1 MKKKVLF
8 IVESFGS
15 GVFSFLVDL
24 INGIEKKFDIVV
36 AYGVREETLSNFKDY
51 FGKNIKFI
59 QVENFTRSI
68 NPKKDFKVLKEIRK
82 IVKEEKPDIVH
93 LHSSKA
99 GILGRLAVNGNKIKM
114 FYNPHGFSFLKK
126 DDSKFKR
133 GIYWTIEK
141 ITACINR
148 KCIII
153 GCSKGEFLEAKKLNK
168 RAICINNG
176 IDIKKLAME
185 TDGIKPREIDYENL
199 KICTI
204 GRIGYQKNPEMFNK
218 IAEKFPDIQFTWIG
232 EGKLKD
238 KLISTNVKITG
249 WKERRDVL
257 QILNNSDIFVLTSLW
272 EGLPL
277 SLLEAMYMKKI
288 CIVSNCIGNR
298 DVIEDGKNG
307 YVSENF
313 GEFID
318 KIKKVIE
325 DKNEKNNNII
335 FNAYNDVVNNYN
347 VEIMVNKYINKY
359 LGEDDEENYNN

>member
-1 MKKKVLF
+1 MKKKVLI

-15 GVFSFLVDL
+15 GVFNFLVDL
-24 INGIEKKFDIVV
+24 VNGIDKEFDVV
-36 AYGVREETLSNFKDY
+36 IAYGLREETLSNFKDY

-68 NPKKDFKVLKEIRK
+68 NPKKDFKALKEIRK

-148 KCIII
+148 KCIIV

-218 IAEKFPDIQFTWIG
+218 IAESFPKIQFTWIG

-238 KLISTNVKITG
+238 KLTSTNVQVTG
-249 WKERRDVL
+249 WKERKDVL

-298 DVIEDGKNG
+298 DVIENGKNG
-307 YVSENF
+307 YISDNLEDFIEN
-313 GEFID
+313 I
-318 KIKKVIE
+318 KIVIE
-325 DKNEKNNNII
+325 NKSQNNKIVS
-335 FNAYNDVVNNYN
+335 NAYNDIINKYN
-347 VEIMVNKYINKY
+347 VEIMIDKYKEAY
-359 LGEDDEENYNN
+359 LK

>member
-1 MKKKVLF
+1 MKKKILF

-24 INGIEKKFDIVV
+24 INGIDNEFDVV
-36 AYGVREETLSNFKDY
+36 IAYGVREETLKNFKDY
-51 FGKNIKFI
+51 FNDNVKFVR
-59 QVENFTRSI
+59 VENFTRSI
-68 NPKKDFKVLKEIRK
+68 NLKKDFKALKEIKK
-82 IVKEEKPDIVH
+82 IVKEERPDIVH

-133 GIYWTIEK
+133 EVYWTIEK

-218 IAEKFPDIQFTWIG
+218 IAENFPNIQFTWIG

-238 KLISTNVKITG
+238 KLISTNVQITG

-307 YVSENF
+307 YVSENL
-313 GEFID
+313 EDFIEN
-318 KIKKVIE
+318 IKKVIE
-325 DKNEKNNNII
+325 NKDKNNNII
-335 FNAYNDVVNNYN
+335 SNAYNDVVNNYN
-347 VEIMVNKYINKY
+347 IEIMVEKYKQSY
-359 LGEDDEENYNN
+359 LK

>member
-1 MKKKVLF
+1 MKKKVLI

-15 GVFSFLVDL
+15 GVFNFLVDL
-24 INGIEKKFDIVV
+24 VNGIDKEFDVV
-36 AYGVREETLSNFKDY
+36 IAYGVREETLSNFKDY

-59 QVENFTRSI
+59 RVENFTRSI
-68 NPKKDFKVLKEIRK
+68 NPQKDFKALKEIRK

-126 DDSKFKR
+126 DDSKLKR

-141 ITACINR
+141 LTACING
-148 KCIII
+148 KCVIV
-153 GCSKGEFLEAKKLNK
+153 GCSQGEYKEAKKLNK

-185 TDGIKPREIDYENL
+185 TDDIKLKGIDYESL

-218 IAEKFPDIQFTWIG
+218 IAESFPKIQFTWIG

-238 KLISTNVKITG
+238 KLTSTNVQVTG
-249 WKERRDVL
+249 WKERKDVL

-298 DVIEDGKNG
+298 DVIENGKNG
-307 YVSENF
+307 YISDNLEDFIEN
-313 GEFID
+313 I
-318 KIKKVIE
+318 KIVI
-325 DKNEKNNNII
+325 KNKSQNNKII
-335 FNAYNDVVNNYN
+335 SNAYNDVINKYN
-347 VEIMVNKYINKY
+347 VERMIDEYRRIYGK
-359 LGEDDEENYNN
+359 GE

>member
-1 MKKKVLF
+1 MKKKVLI

-15 GVFSFLVDL
+15 GVFNFLVDL
-24 INGIEKKFDIVV
+24 VNGIDKEFDVV
-36 AYGVREETLSNFKDY
+36 IAYGVREETLPNFKDY

-59 QVENFTRSI
+59 RVENFTRSI
-68 NPKKDFKVLKEIRK
+68 NPTKDFKALKEIRK

-126 DDSKFKR
+126 DDSKLKR

-141 ITACINR
+141 LTACING
-148 KCIII
+148 KCVIV
-153 GCSKGEFLEAKKLNK
+153 GCSQGEYKEAKKLNK

-185 TDGIKPREIDYENL
+185 TDDIKLKGIDYESL

-218 IAEKFPDIQFTWIG
+218 IAESFPKIQFTWIG

-238 KLISTNVKITG
+238 KLTSTNVQVTG
-249 WKERRDVL
+249 WKERKDVL

-298 DVIEDGKNG
+298 DVIENGKNG
-307 YVSENF
+307 YISDNLEDFIEN
-313 GEFID
+313 I
-318 KIKKVIE
+318 KIVI
-325 DKNEKNNNII
+325 KNKSQNNKII
-335 FNAYNDVVNNYN
+335 SNAYNDVINKYN
-347 VEIMVNKYINKY
+347 VERMIDEYRRIYGK
-359 LGEDDEENYNN
+359 GE